1 MRNYNLLITISLIF
15 VFTSFVSAQQGSG
28 MSGGGR
34 PSVGTSSAGRS
45 ASLILET
52 EISTRANSISV
63 AGRLEP
69 SSRIVHNSSI
79 SGTVGE
85 FFVEIGNKVQ
95 AGEPLFRIDRNDIG
109 QSFKPVYVESKIS
122 GIVSEID
129 IQIYSDI
136 NAGSP
141 VITIISTDS
150 FIARAVISDKD
161 AFKIKVGQSV
171 VGVSPEG
178 LIISGFLSG
187 RSQEPDYNTG
197 LFNLNFEFP
206 NKEGFYIGSFILIQ
220 LSTDQVE
227 GIFISR
233 DLLVRRYGKYFLWLV
248 DSENKLTA
256 REVKSGAIFGNDV
269 QIISGLI
276 PGERYLTRISG
287 KETEGMEVKK
297 GNS

>member
-1 MRNYNLLITISLIF
+1 MKNYNLLISISLIL
-15 VFTSFVSAQQGSG
+15 VFTSLVSAQQGSG
-28 MSGGGR
+28 MPGSGR
-34 PSVGTSSAGRS
+34 PSAGSSPAGRS
-45 ASLILET
+45 VSLLLET

-69 SSRIVHNSSI
+69 SSRIVHNSTI

-85 FFVEIGNKVQ
+85 LFVEIGNKVQ
-95 AGEPLFRIDRNDIG
+95 AGEHLFRIDRNDIG
-109 QSFKPVYVESKIS
+109 QSFKPVYVDSKIS

-136 NAGSP
+136 NAGSRA
-141 VITIISTDS
+141 VTIIATDS
-150 FIARAVISDKD
+150 FIARSVISDKD
-161 AFKIKVGQSV
+161 AFKIEVGQSV
-171 VGVSPEG
+171 TGLSPEG
-178 LIISGFLSG
+178 LRISGTLSG

-197 LFNLNFEFP
+197 LFTLNFEFP
-206 NKEGFYIGSFILIQ
+206 KKVGFYIGSFILIQ
-220 LSTDQVE
+220 LSTDKVE

-256 REVKSGAIFGNDV
+256 REVESGAIFGNDV
-269 QIISGLI
+269 QIISGLAL
-276 PGERYLTRISG
+276 GEKYLSRITG

-297 GNS
+297 GNN